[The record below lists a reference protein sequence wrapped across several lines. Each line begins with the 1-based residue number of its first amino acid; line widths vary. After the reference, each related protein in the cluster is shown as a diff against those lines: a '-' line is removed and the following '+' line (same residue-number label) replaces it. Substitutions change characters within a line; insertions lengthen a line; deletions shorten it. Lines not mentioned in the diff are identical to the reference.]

1 MGGLAIG
8 RVPYDKWLKFVGKF
22 MVIIFLITVV
32 ALAIG
37 ALGIL

>member
-8 RVPYDKWLKFVGKF
+8 RVPYDKWLKFVVKF